1 MGRSRLKDFIDKTMI
16 RFLVVGVINTIVGTG
31 TMFLLYNVVGCNYW
45 VSSAGNYVVG
55 SIVSYF
61 LNKYFTFQNRTRSFA
76 MIVKFIANI
85 SLCYLIAYGAA
96 KPFIRWVFSGAA
108 VRIQENVAMLLGMCI
123 FVGLNYLGQRFFV
136 FARTGDG
143 EK

>member
-1 MGRSRLKDFIDKTMI
+1 MGRRRLKDFIDKTMI

-31 TMFLLYNVVGCNYW
+31 TMFFLYNVVGCNYW

-96 KPFIRWVFSGAA
+96 KPVIRWLLSGAD
-108 VRIQENVAMLLGMCI
+108 VRIQENVAMLFGMCI
-123 FVGLNYLGQRFFV
+123 FVVLNYLGQRFLV
-136 FARTGDG
+136 FTHS
-143 EK
+143 KS